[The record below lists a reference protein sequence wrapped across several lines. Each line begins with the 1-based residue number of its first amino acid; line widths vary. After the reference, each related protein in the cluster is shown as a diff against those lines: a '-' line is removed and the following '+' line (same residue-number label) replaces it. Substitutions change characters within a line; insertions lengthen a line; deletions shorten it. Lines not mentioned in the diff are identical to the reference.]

1 MNSKLTRPYIQDL
14 RNNFAAFK
22 AKQENRQ
29 FTLRCCMLT
38 GVILSTSMLHAQQDV
53 PGYSSSIAQREIAR
67 RANLVAEADKALEL
81 GRTAYEKSQYKE
93 AVTQYKIA
101 LNMLPNGPALSDR
114 RQTYNL
120 HLGDATSALAQE
132 YRRIGRLDEA
142 RSMLEDVLVQDPT
155 NKGAIEQLG
164 YLDDPIRTNT
174 SLTLDHTQNVDRVR
188 RYLYAGEGYYNLGKY
203 DEADAEFK
211 KVLQIDAY
219 NKAARR
225 WLERIASTKS
235 DYYRAAY
242 DQTRAELLK
251 EVDKAW
257 ETAVPPELPDFGPGQ
272 GIATQATGVEYIQ
285 QKLKNI
291 IIPEVDFD
299 DITINEALEQLRV
312 RAREFD
318 YEPDEDKKGL
328 NFLIRDPKLVT
339 GDGGQLDGADDLG
352 IDAVAVSEE
361 SIGSRKI
368 DALDVR
374 NVPLGKVLQFI
385 CDKTRLRIKIDE
397 FAVILL
403 PVGALEA
410 DDLFARSYTVPPDFI
425 SKISQGAGSGGGG
438 NDDPFADD
446 GGDDAGALGTR
457 ADAQTLLMDS
467 GVNFPDEAFANY
479 IASTSTL
486 VVRNTLNNLDLIDDL
501 IAVIRKDGPR
511 QVRIMTKFIEVA
523 QDNTDE
529 LGFDWV
535 VGGTFGLGGDGSDY
549 RLGAGSTGNGS
560 PRTVGDLGNPS
571 LLPAGATSVSN
582 IATAGLRSGDY
593 ANTRNSID
601 SILNNPSRSSQSTNV
616 APGILSI
623 TGLFDDNAAQVIM
636 RGLAQKKG
644 TDVMSAPSILAKSG
658 ESAKIEV
665 IREFIYPTEYEP
677 PELPQS
683 VGTTSQNSD
692 PDGGGGG
699 AQIFPVTPATP
710 TGFETRNTGVTLEI
724 EPTIGENNYTI
735 DLRFLPELVEFEG
748 FINYGSP
755 IQTLGQDILGN
766 PVSITI
772 TENRIEMPVFSTR
785 RVTTGL
791 TIYDGYTVA
800 VGGLMRE
807 EVQNVE
813 DSVPILGD
821 LPIIGRL
828 FQSKAESRTKSNL
841 IIFVTAEIIDAAGS
855 RINQPTGGVAGAG
868 GSAPQ
873 PAVSLDGGDGLLP
886 SR

>member
-38 GVILSTSMLHAQQDV
+38 GVLLSTSVLHAQQDV
-53 PGYSSSIAQREIAR
+53 SGYSSSIAQREIAR

-81 GRTAYEKSQYKE
+81 GRAAYQKSQYKE

-535 VGGTFGLGGDGSDY
+535 VAGTFGLGGDGSDY

-791 TIYDGYTVA
+791 QIYDGYTVA

>member
-38 GVILSTSMLHAQQDV
+38 GVLLSTSVLHAQQDV
-53 PGYSSSIAQREIAR
+53 SGYSSSIAQREIAR

-81 GRTAYEKSQYKE
+81 GRAAYQKSQYKE

-155 NKGAIEQLG
+155 NEGAIEQLG

-174 SLTLDHTQNVDRVR
+174 SLTLDHTQNVDQVR
-188 RYLYAGEGYYNLGKY
+188 RSLYAGEGYYNLGKY

-328 NFLIRDPKLVT
+328 NFLIRDPKLVN
-339 GDGGQLDGADDLG
+339 GGGGQLDGADDLG

-457 ADAQTLLMDS
+457 ADAQTLLKDS

-535 VGGTFGLGGDGSDY
+535 VAGTFGLGGDGSDY

-571 LLPAGATSVSN
+571 LLPEGATSVSN